1 MRILLINGPSLNTL
15 GTREPEI
22 YGSLTLDDIV
32 QRVSERA
39 KELGTEVR
47 AFQSNHE
54 GGIIDFI
61 QQESSTADGM
71 ILNGGALTHYGLSLR
86 DALAGAGI
94 PTIEVHISN
103 IYAREPFRRR
113 SLTGGVCRG
122 VITGLGW
129 YGYILALEALV
140 HDAKSSPSNAG

>member
-1 MRILLINGPSLNTL
+1 MRILLINGPNLNTL

-32 QRVSERA
+32 RRVSDRA
-39 KELGTEVR
+39 KELGAEIK

-54 GGIIDFI
+54 GAIIDFI
-61 QQESSTADGM
+61 QQEAPSADAI
-71 ILNGGALTHYGLSLR
+71 ILNGGALTHYGLALR
-86 DALAGAGI
+86 DAIAGAGI
-94 PTIEVHISN
+94 PTVEVHISN

-140 HDAKSSPSNAG
+140 ADA

>member
-32 QRVSERA
+32 ARVTERA
-39 KELGTEVR
+39 KELGAEIA

-54 GGIIDFI
+54 GAIIDYI
-61 QQESSTADGM
+61 QQNATSADAI

-86 DALAGAGI
+86 DAIVGCGI

-113 SLTGGVCRG
+113 SLTGAACRG

-140 HDAKSSPSNAG
+140 EDTKR